1 MKMSNFIA
9 AVAINAVQ
17 ITASVVVAIWKQVV
31 VGLLAWL
38 FVMSFGNGAHASE
51 SMDVATASFNNANV
65 LWVCILPTMVI
76 GFLLFCFTSNKQ

>member
-38 FVMSFGNGAHASE
+38 FVMSFSNGAHASTD
-51 SMDVATASFNNANV
+51 MAMQTAAFNDANV
-65 LWVCILPTMVI
+65 LWICILPTMAI
-76 GFLLFCFTSNKQ
+76 GFLLFCLTTTKK